1 MFYGQDIGT
10 DCYIGE
16 TQFVYASSDL
26 TRCYFGKLK
35 PSTTYTITRLDTS
48 NRLRIGLGASDMS
61 GVYTSIDTAY
71 TQYFDRTSDPIN
83 TPFTFTTGAS
93 EQYITVYY
101 TSAGDPAPRI
111 MLNEGSTALP
121 YEPPVPIP
129 APYSWII
136 TDGINNN
143 YPHLPDVPIP
153 SETALTRTISP
164 LGMANRPVLQ

>member
-1 MFYGQDIGT
+1 MSNNVLWAGYRI

-16 TQFVYASSDL
+16 TQFVYAIDDL

-61 GVYTSIDTAY
+61 DMFVRVDNAY

-121 YEPPVPIP
+121 YEPPTPK
-129 APYSWII
+129 PYSWII
-136 TDGINNN
+136 TDGINNG
-143 YPHLPDVPIP
+143 YPYLLDVQIGRA
-153 SETALTRTISP
+153 SCRER
-164 LGMANRPVLQ
+164 V